1 MRVTQTI
8 QSPGNDPVTFP
19 LYTGDD
25 PLGAISAITS
35 AFAMKEDWANENK
48 GAPIQVNTLALHI
61 EF

>member
-1 MRVTQTI
+1 MHMRVTQTV

-25 PLGAISAITS
+25 PMGVVSALAS
-35 AFAMKEDWANENK
+35 AMAMREDLENN
-48 GAPIQVNTLALHI
+48 PPFPVRTLALHV

>member
-8 QSPGNDPVTFP
+8 QAPGNDPVTFP

-25 PLGAISAITS
+25 PLGAVSAITS
-35 AFAMKEDWANENK
+35 AMAMRAEMASGNSIPFAVE
-48 GAPIQVNTLALHI
+48 TLAIHI